1 MLHHVFIYLTICC
14 RSGPQKRELT
24 DEEIL
29 IMLRKAPKNKWEDLA
44 QKHGFNL
51 KKYRKMLE
59 DEEKKKREA
68 AELVFFTLFSILAAC

>member
-1 MLHHVFIYLTICC
+1 
-14 RSGPQKRELT
+14 
-24 DEEIL
+24 
-29 IMLRKAPKNKWEDLA
+29 MLRKAPKNKWEDLA

-68 AELVFFTLFSILAAC
+68 AELVF